1 MSDAFTATVPYLH
14 TRRLTLRE
22 YRGDDFDAFADHLAD
37 PESTAYLALADR
49 ETAWRIFGAQA
60 GLWLLNGAGWWAVEV
75 RQSGQL
81 VGNVGAF
88 FRGSSP
94 VMEIGF
100 NTYRAFW
107 GQGFATEAAD
117 AALNYAFDVR
127 GEPKIQALIAPGN
140 AASLKVAQRLGA
152 IFETETEI
160 RGESIGVYTV
170 SADARNPRSP

>member
-1 MSDAFTATVPYLH
+1 MSDVFTASVPHLQ
-14 TRRLTLRE
+14 TQRLTLRE
-22 YRGDDFDAFADHLAD
+22 YRAADFEVFADHLAD
-37 PESTAYLALADR
+37 PESMARSGLVDR
-49 ETAWRIFGAQA
+49 ETAWRIFAAQA
-60 GLWLLNGAGWWAVEV
+60 GLWLLQGAGWWAVEA

-88 FRGSSP
+88 FRGAST

-107 GQGFATEAAD
+107 GQGFATEAAE
-117 AALNYAFDVR
+117 AVLNHAFEVR

-152 IFETETEI
+152 TFETETHI
-160 RGESIGVYTV
+160 HGEAIGVFTV
-170 SADARNPRSP
+170 RADARSARSA